1 MWGGI
6 DQQLYGI
13 DGGRS
18 AMCRPGVLS
27 IADEMIEWRYA
38 LLVSP
43 KMARL
48 RHAGGHRKCPLIG

>member
-18 AMCRPGVLS
+18 AIDP
-27 IADEMIEWRYA
+27 I
-38 LLVSP
+38 LLKKTSR
-43 KMARL
+43 MQR
-48 RHAGGHRKCPLIG
+48 

>member
-18 AMCRPGVLS
+18 VEEDLANAALILVS
-27 IADEMIEWRYA
+27 DIADGSRS
-38 LLVSP
+38 VS
-43 KMARL
+43 R
-48 RHAGGHRKCPLIG
+48 

>member
-18 AMCRPGVLS
+18 A
-27 IADEMIEWRYA
+27 IADTIEEDLANAA
-38 LLVSP
+38 LDFGI
-43 KMARL
+43 
-48 RHAGGHRKCPLIG
+48 RHRGR

>member
-18 AMCRPGVLS
+18 AIDPILLKRPRECS
-27 IADEMIEWRYA
+27 ADFRI
-38 LLVSP
+38 
-43 KMARL
+43 
-48 RHAGGHRKCPLIG
+48 RHRGR